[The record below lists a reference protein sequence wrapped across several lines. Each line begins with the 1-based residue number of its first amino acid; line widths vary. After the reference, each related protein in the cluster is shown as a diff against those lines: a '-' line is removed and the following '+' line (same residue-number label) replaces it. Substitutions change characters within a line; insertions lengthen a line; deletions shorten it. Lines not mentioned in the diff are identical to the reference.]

1 MPSGG
6 AVCSA
11 MLLYSHAATPYL
23 ELAHAAAVAACA
35 SLLQLKAV
43 LRTCCRKRM
52 QTAYCGSRQQDPI
65 ISSLATPQLS
75 RAVTRVSPHAAT
87 MANKDAAPAD
97 SDTVTWHMQCRL
109 SKLPMANCTQL
120 QGCHVQG
127 YWPQHSTATPDSVC
141 KHTETITAQRS
152 VLLPLLPA
160 PACCT
165 AACAAAC
172 GLPDNLESSTCKQ
185 QAPVVSNTNSG
196 VMQHLGQATAT
207 LVMCLQQ

>member
-1 MPSGG
+1 
-6 AVCSA
+6 
-11 MLLYSHAATPYL
+11 
-23 ELAHAAAVAACA
+23 
-35 SLLQLKAV
+35 V

-127 YWPQHSTATPDSVC
+127 YWPQHSTAQQHPNQCANTQKLLGLSGLFCCLCCLRQPA
-141 KHTETITAQRS
+141 AQLL
-152 VLLPLLPA
+152 VLLPVGCLTILRAVPV
-160 PACCT
+160 
-165 AACAAAC
+165 
-172 GLPDNLESSTCKQ
+172 SSRH
-185 QAPVVSNTNSG
+185 PSS
-196 VMQHLGQATAT
+196 AT
-207 LVMCLQQ
+207 LTRV